1 VAEARVLT
9 HSRTRRVFAYSMPC
23 DMRKQYDSLAVLVTR
38 DMGKDLLH
46 GDLFLF
52 VGRTRKRA
60 KVLYFDGTG
69 LCLFAKRLERG
80 HFAAPWQGRSELT
93 ETELSLLLEGAE
105 MVGRIVLSPPVVS
118 PSDRQVVF
126 R

>member
-1 VAEARVLT
+1 MLT

-46 GDLFLF
+46 GDLYLF

-80 HFAAPWQGRSELT
+80 HFAAPWHGRAELT

-105 MVGRIVLSPPVVS
+105 MVGRIALSPPAVS

-126 R
+126 L